1 MDFILFAAAVAVL
14 IYGAEV
20 VIRESER
27 IALHFNISSFVI
39 GASLIA
45 FGTSLP
51 ELAASV
57 QASFVGKSDIAA
69 SNVLGS
75 VILNITMVLGLV
87 FLLTK
92 ELKPTRD
99 LFNLD
104 SAWIFIPVGFFI
116 LMIFDGTIGRL
127 EGVVFLIL
135 MVAYLIFLAQDSES
149 LEGEV
154 DESLKS
160 AKFNWLKTLAWL
172 VVGFVLVVKG
182 ADLTIE
188 SAANIARTFGVSEW
202 VIGLILLAFGTSLPE
217 LVVSVKAALKGNA
230 EMSIGNIIGSNVA
243 NFSMVL
249 GTASLVNPITLNMER
264 SMFDIIATIVVSAV
278 FIFVLANRLYNRAT
292 GVIFLSIALLVINNA
307 LQSI

>member
-1 MDFILFAAAVAVL
+1 MDFLLFAAAVAVL

-57 QASFVGKSDIAA
+57 QASFVGKSEIAA

-75 VILNITMVLGLV
+75 VILNIAMVLGFV
-87 FLLTK
+87 FLLAK
-92 ELKPTRD
+92 SLKPSRD

-116 LMIFDGTIGRL
+116 LMIYDGTIGRL
-127 EGVVFLIL
+127 EGAIFLLL
-135 MVAYLIFLAQDSES
+135 MVAYLIFLAQDNGSME
-149 LEGEV
+149 EEV
-154 DESLKS
+154 DEELKS
-160 AKFNWLKTLAWL
+160 APFNWFKTLAWL

-202 VIGLILLAFGTSLPE
+202 VIGLVLLAFGTSLPE
-217 LVVSVKAALKGNA
+217 LVVSIKAALKGNA

-249 GTASLVNPITLNMER
+249 GTAALVNPITLNMER
-264 SMFDIIATIVVSAV
+264 SMFDIVAACVISFV

-292 GVIFLSIALLVINNA
+292 GVIFIAMAVLVINNA
-307 LQSI
+307 LSTL

>member
-1 MDFILFAAAVAVL
+1 MDFLLFAAAVAVL

-45 FGTSLP
+45 IGTSLP

-57 QASFVGKSDIAA
+57 QASYVGKSEIAA

-75 VILNITMVLGLV
+75 VILNIALVLGVV
-87 FLLTK
+87 FLLSK
-92 ELKPTRD
+92 ELKPSRD

-104 SAWIFIPVGFFI
+104 SAWIFIPVGLFI

-127 EGVVFLIL
+127 EGGIFLLL
-135 MVAYLIFLAQDSES
+135 MAAYLIFLAQDSES

-154 DESLKS
+154 DEALKS
-160 AKFNWLKTLAWL
+160 AAFNWLKTLAWL
-172 VVGFVLVVKG
+172 AVGFVLVVKG
-182 ADLTIE
+182 ADLTVE

-202 VIGLILLAFGTSLPE
+202 VIGLLLLAFGTSLPE
-217 LVVSVKAALKGNA
+217 LVVSIKAALKGNA

-249 GTASLVNPITLNMER
+249 GSAALVNPITLNLQN
-264 SMFDIIATIVVSAV
+264 SLFDIVAVCIISFV

-292 GVIFLSIALLVINNA
+292 GVIFLSLAVLVINNA
-307 LQSI
+307 LSTL